1 MWRPSLIGEQRLL
14 RLNTPAQGAETALS
28 LLPESASS
36 ALAAVN
42 WHNVLL
48 YGGGAILIIGAARFA
63 MRKLFG
69 NG

>member
-1 MWRPSLIGEQRLL
+1 MMHSFHSTGEQRLL
-14 RLNTPAQGAETALS
+14 RLNTPAQGFEAL
-28 LLPESASS
+28 PASVKG
-36 ALAAVN
+36 AAAAVN